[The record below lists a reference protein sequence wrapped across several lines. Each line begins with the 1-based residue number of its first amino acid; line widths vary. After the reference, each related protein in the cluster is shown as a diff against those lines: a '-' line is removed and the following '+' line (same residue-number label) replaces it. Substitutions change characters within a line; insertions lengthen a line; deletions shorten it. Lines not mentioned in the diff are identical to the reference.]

1 MKLVIN
7 SGLTIAAGLRM
18 GILLILCLT
27 LGAPGALTTN
37 AQSKKAPVGQLEDK
51 NNPELIGKRDINKGN
66 MSFYSL
72 DREVGIGRQLAMEI
86 DQSSPL
92 VTDPAINEFVNRIA
106 QNIVLH
112 SDAKIPFTIKVIDS
126 PEVNAFALPG
136 GFLYVNRGLLEAA
149 ENEAEVAG
157 VLAHEIAHVT
167 ARHGIEQASKG
178 ELLSYASL
186 PLIFLGGWSGYILQ
200 QIADIAVPLT
210 FLKFS
215 RNAESEADR
224 LGAQYM
230 WATGYD
236 PNALISFFEKL
247 QSRQGNGRRQ
257 GGGIAKVFSTHPL
270 TADRIT
276 KVRKLIDQFPDRG
289 EYQLSS
295 SDFAGI
301 RSRLAS
307 PAATASGDES
317 GRPILRRHPTG
328 ERTRDGEQTAEPQ
341 QIEGRPGEKNGATP
355 HGAGSETGKIGNDRP
370 VLKRREEAE
379 AGAEPGESKKTE
391 ENGRPTLRRRPDSF

>member
-27 LGAPGALTTN
+27 VGALTTY
-37 AQSKKAPVGQLEDK
+37 AQSKKAPVRQLEDK
-51 NNPELIGKRDINKGN
+51 NNPELIGQRDINKGN

-72 DREVGIGRQLAMEI
+72 DREIGIGRQLATEVE
-86 DQSSPL
+86 QSSQII
-92 VTDPAINEFVNRIA
+92 TDPEINEFVNRIA

-200 QIADIAVPLT
+200 QIADIAIPLT

-236 PNALISFFEKL
+236 PTALISFFEKL

-257 GGGIAKVFSTHPL
+257 GGGIARVFSTHPM
-270 TADRIT
+270 TGDRIT
-276 KVRKLIDQFPDRG
+276 NVRKLIDQFPDRG

-301 RSRLAS
+301 RSRLAA
-307 PAATASGDES
+307 PAPTASGDES
-317 GRPILRRHPTG
+317 GRPILRRQPTG
-328 ERTRDGEQTAEPQ
+328 ERRRDGEQSGEPN
-341 QIEGRPGEKNGATP
+341 QIEGRQGEKSSATP
-355 HGAGSETGKIGNDRP
+355 HGAGAESGTIGNDRP
-370 VLKRREEAE
+370 VLKRQEKAE

-391 ENGRPTLRRRPDSF
+391 ESGRPTLRRRPDSF

>member
-1 MKLVIN
+1 MSLIVNSRPMSGKILRSGMLLAVSIALVAQVVPAQ
-7 SGLTIAAGLRM
+7 SRKS
-18 GILLILCLT
+18 
-27 LGAPGALTTN
+27 PGA
-37 AQSKKAPVGQLEDK
+37 QLEDK

-72 DREVGIGRQLAMEI
+72 DREVNIGRQLALEI
-86 DQSSPL
+86 DQSSKII
-92 VTDPAINEFVNRIA
+92 TDPVVNEFVNRIG

-112 SDAKIPFTIKVIDS
+112 SDARVPFTIKVIDS

-157 VLAHEIAHVT
+157 VLAHEIAHVA

-178 ELLSYASL
+178 ELLNYASL
-186 PLIFLGGWSGYILQ
+186 PLIFLGGWGGYILQ
-200 QIADIAVPLT
+200 QIAGVAVPLT

-230 WATGYD
+230 WSTGYD
-236 PNALISFFEKL
+236 PTALISFFEKL
-247 QSRQGNGRRQ
+247 QSRQGNGTRR
-257 GGGIAKVFSTHPL
+257 GGGMAKVFSTHPM
-270 TADRIT
+270 TGDRIT
-276 KVRKLIDQFPDRG
+276 NVRKLIEQFPDRG

-301 RSRLAS
+301 RSRLTTAAAAS
-307 PAATASGDES
+307 TADDS
-317 GRPILRRHPTG
+317 GRPILRRQPKG
-328 ERTRDGEQTAEPQ
+328 EERSGQTE
-341 QIEGRPGEKNGATP
+341 
-355 HGAGSETGKIGNDRP
+355 SVETGSTEKGGGEATSTGSATGTPRTDRP
-370 VLKRREEAE
+370 VLKRREEMEAAE
-379 AGAEPGESKKTE
+379 ETKDSKRSE
-391 ENGRPTLRRRPDSF
+391 ETGRPTLRRRPDSL